1 VTANPNDNLK
11 ASPLMRHRH
20 HEHEH
25 EHHQHEQGRD
35 RGEFAFGRHGGGPRG
50 RGPRTR
56 RGDIRFALLSALTD
70 GPAHGY
76 ELIQRLEDR
85 TGGRWKPS
93 PGSVYPTLQM
103 MEEGGLV
110 TGSQQEEKR
119 VYSLTPAGQA
129 ALDER
134 LTEGPLPWMNPEAAE
149 GHGAF
154 RQALGQ
160 LVMAAKQVANSGNP
174 QLIESAATILN
185 DARRKLYQ
193 LLAEA

>member
-1 VTANPNDNLK
+1 
-11 ASPLMRHRH
+11 MQHRH
-20 HEHEH
+20 H
-25 EHHQHEQGRD
+25 D
-35 RGEFAFGRHGGGPRG
+35 RGEFGVGRHGGPGGLGGPRG
-50 RGPRTR
+50 PHGRTR

-110 TGSQQEEKR
+110 TGSQQDEKR
-119 VYSLTPAGQA
+119 VYAITPAGQH

-134 LTEGPLPWMNPEAAE
+134 LADGPPPWMNAE
-149 GHGAF
+149 SAQGHGAL
-154 RQALGQ
+154 RQAVGQ
-160 LVMAAKQVANSGNP
+160 LMMAAKQVGAAGNA
-174 QLIESAATILN
+174 QHIDTATTIVN
-185 DARRKLYQ
+185 EARRKLYQ

>member
-1 VTANPNDNLK
+1 M
-11 ASPLMRHRH
+11 MRHRH

-25 EHHQHEQGRD
+25 HEHDHEHHEHDPRDRD
-35 RGEFAFGRHGGGPRG
+35 RGEFAFGRHGGPRG
-50 RGPRTR
+50 PRGPRTR

-103 MEEGGLV
+103 MDEAGLV
-110 TGSQQEEKR
+110 TASQQDEKR
-119 VYSLTPAGQA
+119 VYSITPAGQKV
-129 ALDER
+129 LEER
-134 LTEGPLPWMNPEAAE
+134 LAEGPPPWMNTESAE
-149 GHGAF
+149 GHGAL
-154 RQALGQ
+154 RQAVGQ
-160 LVMAAKQVANSGNP
+160 LFMAAKQVGAAGNA
-174 QLIESAATILN
+174 QHIEAATAILN
-185 DARRKLYQ
+185 EARRKLYQ